1 MGEYDSICQEIVQE
15 GDKSGILDVEIHGFE
30 NGPFGNFVFFLG
42 VILVGIALVPVEV
55 GDVLVEL
62 DAFRGYDQAA

>member
-1 MGEYDSICQEIVQE
+1 MSLYDLGRLLPSR
-15 GDKSGILDVEIHGFE
+15 LDGFE

-62 DAFRGYDQAA
+62 DAFRGHDQAA